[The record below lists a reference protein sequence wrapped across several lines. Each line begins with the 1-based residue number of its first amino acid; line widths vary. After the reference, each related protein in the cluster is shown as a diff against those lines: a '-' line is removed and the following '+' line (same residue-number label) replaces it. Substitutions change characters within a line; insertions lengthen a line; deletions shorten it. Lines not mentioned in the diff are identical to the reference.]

1 MRYTIATR
9 FLSASVTAVLALTVG
24 ACTGARNGVGVQ
36 SEQGS
41 NSPTLASTVRMNDP
55 TAGAQLLSGFYTV
68 ENGAWRW
75 TAGKFSVLLRTPSA
89 AAQSG
94 ATLTLSLTVPD
105 AVIRKLGTIALNA
118 SINGTTLTSVE
129 YNAAGSYVF
138 NADVPASMLTAESV
152 KVDFALDKT
161 MRPDGDQRVLGIIAN
176 SVAIASR

>member
-1 MRYTIATR
+1 MRYFIATR
-9 FLSASVTAVLALTVG
+9 FLGASLTAVLALTGV
-24 ACTGARNGVGVQ
+24 ACTGAHNGVGAQ
-36 SEQGS
+36 NEQGN
-41 NSPTLASTVRMNDP
+41 NSATLVSTVRMNDP
-55 TAGAQLLSGFYTV
+55 TAGAQLLSGFYPV

-75 TAGKFSVLLRTPSA
+75 TAGKFSVRLLTPPA

-105 AVIRKLGTIALNA
+105 VVIRKLGSIALSA
-118 SINGTTLTSVE
+118 SINGTTLTSTE
-129 YNAAGSYVF
+129 YNASGSYMF

-176 SVAIASR
+176 SVAIAPR

>member
-1 MRYTIATR
+1 
-9 FLSASVTAVLALTVG
+9 V
-24 ACTGARNGVGVQ
+24 
-36 SEQGS
+36 
-41 NSPTLASTVRMNDP
+41 STVRMNDSR
-55 TAGAQLLSGFYTV
+55 AGAQLLSGFYGL

-75 TAGKFSVLLRTPSA
+75 TAGTFSVRLLTPPA

-105 AVIRKLGTIALNA
+105 SVIRKLGTIALNA

-152 KVDFALDKT
+152 KIDFALDKT
-161 MRPDGDQRVLGIIAN
+161 MRPEGDQRVLGIIAN